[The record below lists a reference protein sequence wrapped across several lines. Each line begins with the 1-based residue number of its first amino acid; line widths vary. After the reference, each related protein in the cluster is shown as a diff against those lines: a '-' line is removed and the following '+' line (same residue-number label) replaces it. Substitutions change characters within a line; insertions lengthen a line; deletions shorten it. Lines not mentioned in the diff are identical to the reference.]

1 MNRSVFSR
9 GVKDMGGM
17 LAWLESLPGD
27 ITAHEVMP
35 ASQAVTADWP
45 DIDAGLIAALQK
57 RGINRLYTHQARAIA
72 LAASGRDCV
81 VVTPT
86 ASGKTICYNVPVLNT
101 IIDSPS
107 ARAIYLFPTKA
118 LAQDQLSELYELVDD
133 MKLDVR
139 TYTYDGDTP
148 QDARTKVRSAGHIVI
163 TNPDMLHTGILPH
176 HTKWK
181 NLFENLKYVVID
193 ELHSYRGIFGSH
205 FALIL
210 QRLARICDFYGSKPT
225 FICCSATIANPKELA
240 RELIGRTVEMVEENG
255 APSPERH
262 IIFYNPPVVNS
273 QLGIR
278 RSSLLEVS
286 RIAIEA
292 VCNGIRTI
300 VFTRSRINVELL
312 LTYLQAAASKRGID
326 PNRITGYR
334 AGYLPNERRAIER
347 GLRDGSI
354 HCVISTNALELGVDI
369 GSLEFSVLHG
379 YPGSVASAWQQ
390 IGRSGRRASGGGG
403 NKISAAVMVASS
415 LQIDQFLSAN
425 PSYFFGA
432 SPEHA
437 RINPTNPYIQIGHIK
452 CSSFELPFY
461 AGESFGKC
469 DTEDALDYLAR
480 HGVLH
485 MEGGRYHWQADSYP
499 AASLSLRSATSENV
513 VIHDV
518 TDASSPKVIGQ
529 MDRKTAPTL
538 IFPQAIYFHLG
549 EPYQVEELDFE
560 RMRCYVKRVD
570 VDYYTDGDAAA
581 RIEVLDEMGT
591 KAPFGWGEVLL
602 ATRPTIYKKIK
613 LLTHENVGYGNI
625 HLPEEQMHTTAFW
638 IIGPQAA
645 APAGAGDD
653 SKPAAQGKSDSLW
666 GLANLVRTIAPL
678 FLMCDR
684 GDIIVKAH
692 ERDPHFRAPTIFVA
706 DNVPGGIG
714 LSEALFDL
722 GPKLLAACRDALTN
736 CKCKWG
742 CPACIG
748 ATVEDGGEKAAVMEL
763 LRDITPAAS
772 AFL

>member
-1 MNRSVFSR
+1 MSGNIFSR
-9 GVKDMGGM
+9 GLKDMRKM
-17 LAWLESLPGD
+17 LLWVESLPGE
-27 ITAHEVMP
+27 IAAHRVMP
-35 ASQAVTADWP
+35 AKPAVTADWP

-57 RGINRLYTHQARAIA
+57 RGVERLYTHQARAIA
-72 LAASGRDCV
+72 LASKGRDCV

-86 ASGKTICYNVPVLNT
+86 ASGKTLCYNVPVLDA
-101 IIDSPS
+101 IINAPS

-118 LAQDQLSELYELVDD
+118 LAQDQLSELYELVEE

-148 QDARTKVRSAGHIVI
+148 ADARMKVRSAGHIVI

-193 ELHSYRGIFGSH
+193 ELHTYRGIFGSH

-210 QRLARICDFYGSKPT
+210 QRLARICEFYGARPT
-225 FICCSATIANPKELA
+225 FICCSATIANPKALAEELTG
-240 RELIGRTVEMVEENG
+240 RETELVDENG
-255 APSPERH
+255 APSQERH
-262 IIFYNPPVVNS
+262 VIFYNPPVVNS

-278 RSSLLEVS
+278 RSSLLEVA

-292 VCNGIRTI
+292 VRSEIRTI

-312 LTYLQAAASKRGID
+312 LTYLQSAARKHGMNPD
-326 PNRITGYR
+326 RIAGYR
-334 AGYLPNERRAIER
+334 AGYLPSERRAIER
-347 GLRDGSI
+347 GLRDESI
-354 HCVISTNALELGVDI
+354 HCVVSTNALELGVDI
-369 GSLEFSVLHG
+369 GSLELAVLHG

-390 IGRSGRRASGGGG
+390 IGRSGRRAESG
-403 NKISAAVMVASS
+403 KVSAAVMVASS
-415 LQIDQFLSAN
+415 LPLDQFLAAN

-437 RINPTNPYIQIGHIK
+437 RINPSNPYIQIGHVK

-461 AGESFGKC
+461 AGETFGKC
-469 DTEDALDYLAR
+469 DIDDALDYLAR
-480 HGVLH
+480 HDVLH
-485 MEGGRYHWQADSYP
+485 LEGGRYHWQADSYP
-499 AASLSLRSATSENV
+499 AASLSLRSATSENF

-518 TDASSPKVIGQ
+518 TDAASPRVIGQ

-581 RIEVLDEMGT
+581 RIEVLDEMET
-591 KAPFGWGEVLL
+591 KEPYGWGEVLL

-613 LLTHENVGYGNI
+613 LVTHENVGYGNI

-638 IIGPQAA
+638 ITGIP
-645 APAGAGDD
+645 
-653 SKPAAQGKSDSLW
+653 SSRLGKDENAEPGTQDSLW

-692 ERDPHFRAPTIFVA
+692 ERDPHFRSPSIFIA

-722 GPKLLAACRDALTN
+722 GPKLLEACLDALSN
-736 CKCKWG
+736 CKCQWG

-748 ATVEDGGEKAAVMEL
+748 AISSDDGQKPAVMKL
-763 LRDITPAAS
+763 LRDI
-772 AFL
+772 LK

>member
-1 MNRSVFSR
+1 MESAFSR
-9 GVKDMGGM
+9 STKDLRKL
-17 LAWLESLPGD
+17 LAWVETLPGD
-27 ITAHEVMP
+27 IAAHEVRP
-35 ASQAVTADWP
+35 PEPAVTAGWP
-45 DIDAGLIAALQK
+45 DIDAGLIAALGR
-57 RGINRLYTHQARAIA
+57 RGVPSLYTHQARAIA
-72 LAASGRDCV
+72 LASEGRDCV

-86 ASGKTICYNVPVLNT
+86 ASGKTLCYNVPVLNT
-101 IIDSPS
+101 IIGSPS
-107 ARAIYLFPTKA
+107 ARAIYIFPTKA
-118 LAQDQLSELYELVDD
+118 LAQDQLSELYELADD
-133 MKLDVR
+133 MKLGVR
-139 TYTYDGDTP
+139 AFTYDGDTP
-148 QDARTKVRSAGHIVI
+148 PDARTKVRGAGHIVI

-181 NLFENLKYVVID
+181 SLFENLRFVVVD
-193 ELHSYRGIFGSH
+193 ELHTYRGIFGSH

-210 QRLARICDFYGSKPT
+210 QRLARICEFYGSRPA
-225 FICCSATIANPKELA
+225 FICCSATIANPKALAEELTG
-240 RELIGRTVEMVEENG
+240 REVELVCENG
-255 APSPERH
+255 APAPERH
-262 IIFYNPPVVNS
+262 VIFYNPPVVNS

-286 RIAIEA
+286 RIASEA

-312 LTYLQAAASKRGID
+312 LTYLQAAASKRGV
-326 PNRITGYR
+326 PPSRITGYR

-354 HCVISTNALELGVDI
+354 HCVVSTNALELGVDI
-369 GSLEFSVLHG
+369 GSLELAVLHG

-390 IGRSGRRASGGGG
+390 IGRSGRRSSGV
-403 NKISAAVMVASS
+403 SAAVMVASS

-437 RINPTNPYIQIGHIK
+437 RINPTNPYIQIGHVK
-452 CSSFELPFY
+452 CASFELPFY
-461 AGESFGKC
+461 AGEPFGKC
-469 DTEDALDYLAR
+469 DTDEALDYLAR
-480 HGVLH
+480 HDVLH

-499 AASLSLRSATSENV
+499 ATSISLRSATSENV
-513 VIHDV
+513 VIHDI
-518 TDASSPKVIGQ
+518 TDPATPKVIAQ

-560 RMRCYVKRVD
+560 QMRCYVRRVD

-581 RIEVLDEMGT
+581 RIEVLDET
-591 KAPFGWGEVLL
+591 EARAPFGWGEVLL

-613 LLTHENVGYGNI
+613 LLTHENVGYGYI

-638 IIGPQAA
+638 VTGLHTADMTDG
-645 APAGAGDD
+645 APA
-653 SKPAAQGKSDSLW
+653 KERPDSLS

-684 GDIIVKAH
+684 GDIIVKGH
-692 ERDPHFRAPTIFVA
+692 ERDPHFRMPTIFVA

-714 LSEALFDL
+714 LSETLFGL
-722 GPKLLAACRDALTN
+722 GPKLLEACADALSN
-736 CKCKWG
+736 CKCRWG

-748 ATVEDGGEKAAVMEL
+748 ATIADGGEKAAVMKL
-763 LRDITPAAS
+763 LRGALP
-772 AFL
+772 

>member
-1 MNRSVFSR
+1 MASVFSKST
-9 GVKDMGGM
+9 KD
-17 LAWLESLPGD
+17 LRKLLEWVESLPGD
-27 ITAHEVMP
+27 IAAHEVILP
-35 ASQAVTADWP
+35 SPAVTAGWP
-45 DIDAGLIAALQK
+45 DIDADLVAALKK
-57 RGINRLYTHQARAIA
+57 RGIESLYTHQAQAIA
-72 LAASGRDCV
+72 LASKGRDCV

-101 IIDSPS
+101 IIGAPS
-107 ARAIYLFPTKA
+107 ARAIYIFPTKA
-118 LAQDQLSELYELVDD
+118 LAQDQLSELYELVED
-133 MKLDVR
+133 MELDVR
-139 TYTYDGDTP
+139 TFTYDGDTP
-148 QDARTKVRSAGHIVI
+148 SDARAKVRNAGHIVI

-181 NLFENLKYVVID
+181 SLFENLKFVVVD
-193 ELHSYRGIFGSH
+193 ELHTYRGIFGSH

-210 QRLARICDFYGSKPT
+210 QRLARICEFYGSRPT
-225 FICCSATIANPKELA
+225 FICCSATIANPKALA
-240 RELIGRTVEMVEENG
+240 EELIGREVELVGENG
-255 APSPERH
+255 APAPERH
-262 IIFYNPPVVNS
+262 VIFYNPPVVNS

-312 LTYLQAAASKRGID
+312 LTYLQGAASKRGIS
-326 PNRITGYR
+326 PSRITGYR

-354 HCVISTNALELGVDI
+354 HCVVSTNALELGVDI
-369 GSLEFSVLHG
+369 GSLELAVLHG

-390 IGRSGRRASGGGG
+390 IGRSGRRADGRV
-403 NKISAAVMVASS
+403 SAAVMVASS

-437 RINPTNPYIQIGHIK
+437 RINPSNPYIQIGHVK
-452 CSSFELPFY
+452 CASFELPFF
-461 AGESFGKC
+461 AGEPFGKC
-469 DTEDALDYLAR
+469 DTDEALDYLAR

-499 AASLSLRSATSENV
+499 ASSLSLRSATSENV
-513 VIHDV
+513 VIHDI
-518 TDASSPKVIGQ
+518 TDPANPKVIGQ

-560 RMRCYVKRVD
+560 QMRCYVKRVD
-570 VDYYTDGDAAA
+570 VDYYTDGDSAA
-581 RIEVLDEMGT
+581 RIEVLDEAET

-613 LLTHENVGYGNI
+613 LLTHENVGYGYI

-638 IIGPQAA
+638 VTGLRTAGEA
-645 APAGAGDD
+645 DGTGEAPA
-653 SKPAAQGKSDSLW
+653 KERPDSLS

-684 GDIIVKAH
+684 GDIIVKGH
-692 ERDPHFRAPTIFVA
+692 ERDPHFRAPTVFVA

-714 LSEALFDL
+714 LSEALFGL
-722 GPKLLAACRDALTN
+722 GPKLLEACASALSN
-736 CKCKWG
+736 CKCRWG

-748 ATVEDGGEKAAVMEL
+748 ATITDGGEKAAVMRL
-763 LRDITPAAS
+763 LRDILGMRP
-772 AFL
+772 